1 MGLTDGSRLSG
12 TLTDGT
18 ALQSSLTGGASLNA
32 SLVNAQSLSAS
43 LTGGQSLTGLLER
56 IIPPVLLGLV
66 VAGFGGAAAFG
77 ALTVAPVAPQTLT
90 TTGCVG
96 NGAFGTPTIA
106 DDQLTLTTAAL
117 VGTAGFGSITI
128 AEDQLTLTTAA
139 LVGSAGFGSITIAED
154 QLALTTTALAGSA
167 GFGSPTVAAPPQS
180 LTTTALIGTA
190 GFGSPTISDDQLT
203 LTTTAL
209 AGSAGFGS
217 VTIAGAT
224 QTLSINAVVGSAGFG
239 SPTIVAASPQSLTTT
254 ALIGT
259 AGFGSVTI
267 ADDQL
272 TLTTTALAGSGAF
285 GSVTM
290 AEATPQ
296 SLTTTALAGNAAF
309 GSITIADALDIDVAG
324 WLSRVT
330 ANGSAVNASEQTAME
345 TMVASLKSGGYWDDI
360 THMYCF
366 VGDDHLAAK
375 TYVKGTGDVT
385 DAGSNLLLATGNY
398 SRDHGFHRDGGSA
411 YESVFDTNYTHAWD
425 TGVSLT
431 AFQWGRN
438 SGQGARL
445 GLHPSRTGAGTHWTY
460 HESSFG
466 YGYQIKVKRL
476 NNSTQETGWGGSGL
490 DTFSAFAMSYDGD
503 QAHKGRS
510 LNGTGGTGG
519 ASMTLSTAQKA
530 QSGTLYYTCDN
541 PRLGLIIM
549 DNVNYSN
556 ADMDAVNAIIKQF
569 AEDCG
574 VTMGASDPDL

>member
-1 MGLTDGSRLSG
+1 M
-12 TLTDGT
+12 
-18 ALQSSLTGGASLNA
+18 
-32 SLVNAQSLSAS
+32 
-43 LTGGQSLTGLLER
+43 
-56 IIPPVLLGLV
+56 
-66 VAGFGGAAAFG
+66 
-77 ALTVAPVAPQTLT
+77 
-90 TTGCVG
+90 
-96 NGAFGTPTIA
+96 
-106 DDQLTLTTAAL
+106 
-117 VGTAGFGSITI
+117 
-128 AEDQLTLTTAA
+128 
-139 LVGSAGFGSITIAED
+139 VGSAGFGSVTIADD

-167 GFGSPTVAAPPQS
+167 GFGT
-180 LTTTALIGTA
+180 
-190 GFGSPTISDDQLT
+190 
-203 LTTTAL
+203 
-209 AGSAGFGS
+209 
-217 VTIAGAT
+217 
-224 QTLSINAVVGSAGFG
+224 
-239 SPTIVAASPQSLTTT
+239 PTIVAASPQSLTTT

-398 SRDHGFHRDGGSA
+398 SRDHGFHRDGGSVF
-411 YESVFDTNYTHAWD
+411 ESVFDTNYTHAWD

-460 HESSFG
+460 HESAYG

-503 QAHKGRS
+503 KAHKGRS